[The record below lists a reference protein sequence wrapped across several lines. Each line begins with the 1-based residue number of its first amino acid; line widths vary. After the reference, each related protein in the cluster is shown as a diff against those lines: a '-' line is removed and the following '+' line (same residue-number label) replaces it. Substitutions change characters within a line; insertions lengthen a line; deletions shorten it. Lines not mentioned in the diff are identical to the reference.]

1 MILYTDGLIERR
13 LSTIDDDIARLCEIA
28 ATLDYRQD
36 LEDYADAIIGLI
48 GLIGHDTRRSDDAA
62 LMIVRRTAIEPAGE
76 CDKVGVCTIV

>member
-48 GLIGHDTRRSDDAA
+48 GHDTRRSDDAA